1 MSNTLEGKVA
11 IVTGATKSKGLG
23 KAIAVKLAELGA
35 KVALTGRAKSKE
47 GVEANVAEIKA
58 NGGEAMAVLVDV
70 SNPEEVDAAVK
81 QVADAFGTVD
91 ILVNN
96 AGVGFGSAVLSENE
110 DKDWNANYGVN
121 VKGTME
127 LCRGVIPYMEKAGGG
142 SIVNVASTAG
152 IAASVG
158 MPYPYVA
165 TKHGLVGATK
175 VLALEF
181 ASKGIRANVVAP
193 GAINTDMLQTAY
205 AAIAEAEGISVAEA
219 AAKENASIP
228 LGRPAEPDEIA
239 AAIAFLAGPDAS
251 YITGIVLPVAGG
263 MAPGI

>member
-1 MSNTLEGKVA
+1 MANLDGKVA

-23 KAIAVKLAELGA
+23 KAIAVKLAEQGA
-35 KVALTGRAKSKE
+35 KVALTGRESSKE
-47 GVEANVAEIKA
+47 GVEENVAEINA
-58 NGGEAMAVLVDV
+58 AGGDAMAVLVDV
-70 SNPEEVDAAVK
+70 SNPDDINAAVK
-81 QVADAFGTVD
+81 AVAENFGRVD

-96 AGVGFGSAVLSENE
+96 AGVGFGSAVLEENQ
-110 DKDWNANYGVN
+110 DKDWDANYAVN
-121 VKGTME
+121 VKGTVA
-127 LCRGVIPYMEKAGGG
+127 LCKGVIPYMEKEGGG

-165 TKHGLVGATK
+165 TKHGLVGMTK

-181 ASKGIRANVVAP
+181 AAAGIRANVVAP
-193 GAINTDMLQTAY
+193 GAINTDMLQAAY
-205 AAIAEAEGISVAEA
+205 KAIAEAEGISVEEA
-219 AAKENASIP
+219 AAKENSSIP
-228 LGRPAEPDEIA
+228 MGRPAEPEEIA

-251 YITGIVLPVAGG
+251 YVNGIVLPVHGG

>member
-1 MSNTLEGKVA
+1 MKLLEGKIA
-11 IVTGATKSKGLG
+11 IVTGATKAKGLG

-35 KVALTGRAKSKE
+35 KVALTGRTSSKE
-47 GVEANVAEIKA
+47 GVEANVAEINA

-70 SNPEEVDAAVK
+70 SDSAQVDAAVK
-81 QVADAFGTVD
+81 EVADAWGRVD

-96 AGVGFGSAVLSENE
+96 AGVGFGSALLTENQGR
-110 DKDWNANYGVN
+110 DWDGNYAVN

-127 LCRGVIPYMEKAGGG
+127 LCRGVIPYMEKSGGG
-142 SIVNVASTAG
+142 SIVNVSSLAGTGVTA
-152 IAASVG
+152 G

-165 TKHGLVGATK
+165 TKHALVGATK
-175 VLALEF
+175 VLALEV

-205 AAIAEAEGISVAEA
+205 AAIAEAEGISLEEA
-219 AAKENASIP
+219 GKKENASIP
-228 LGRPAEPDEIA
+228 LGRPAEPSEIA
-239 AAIAFLAGPDAS
+239 AAVAFLAGPDAS
-251 YITGIVLPVAGG
+251 FITGIALPVAGG

>member
-1 MSNTLEGKVA
+1 MKPLEGKVA

-23 KAIAVKLAELGA
+23 KAIAVKLAESGA
-35 KVALTGRAKSKE
+35 KVALTGRASSKE

-58 NGGEAMAVLVDV
+58 AGSDAMSVLVDV
-70 SNPEEVDAAVK
+70 SSSDDIDAAVK
-81 QVADAFGTVD
+81 AVADNFGGVD
-91 ILVNN
+91 ILINN
-96 AGVGFGSAVLSENE
+96 AGVGFGSAVLDENQ

-127 LCRGVIPYMEKAGGG
+127 LCRGVIPYMEKSGGG

-165 TKHGLVGATK
+165 TKHALVGATK

-181 ASKGIRANVVAP
+181 AGKGIRANVVAP

-205 AAIAEAEGISVAEA
+205 AAIAEAEGISVEEA

>member
-1 MSNTLEGKVA
+1 MKLLENKVA
-11 IVTGATKSKGLG
+11 IITGATKAKGLG
-23 KAIAVKLAELGA
+23 KAIAVKLAEQGA
-35 KVALTGRAKSKE
+35 RVALTGRTSSKE
-47 GVEANVAEIKA
+47 GVEANVAEIKG
-58 NGGEAMAVLVDV
+58 NGGDAMAVLVDV
-70 SNPEEVDAAVK
+70 SDPAQVDAAVR
-81 QVADAFGTVD
+81 QVADAWGGVD
-91 ILVNN
+91 ILINN
-96 AGVGFGSAVLSENE
+96 AGVGFGSAVLDENQ

-127 LCRGVIPYMEKAGGG
+127 LCRGAIPYMESSGGG
-142 SIVNVASTAG
+142 AIVNIASTAG

-165 TKHGLVGATK
+165 TKHALVGATK

-193 GAINTDMLQTAY
+193 GAINTDMLQQAY
-205 AAIAEAEGISVAEA
+205 AAIAEAEGISVEEA

-228 LGRPAEPDEIA
+228 IGRPAEPGEIA
-239 AAIAFLAGPDAS
+239 DAIVYLASPAAS
-251 YITGIVLPVAGG
+251 YVTGIVLPVAGG

>member
-1 MSNTLEGKVA
+1 MKPLEGKVA

-35 KVALTGRAKSKE
+35 KVALTGRASSKE

-58 NGGEAMAVLVDV
+58 AGGDAMSVLVDV
-70 SNPEEVDAAVK
+70 SSSDDIDAAVK
-81 QVADAFGTVD
+81 AVADNFGGVD
-91 ILVNN
+91 ILINN
-96 AGVGFGSAVLSENE
+96 AGVGFGSAVLDENQ
-110 DKDWNANYGVN
+110 DRDWNANYGVN

-127 LCRGVIPYMEKAGGG
+127 LCRGVIPYMEKSGGG

-165 TKHGLVGATK
+165 TKHALVGATK

-181 ASKGIRANVVAP
+181 AGKGIRANVVAP

-205 AAIAEAEGISVAEA
+205 AAIAEAEGVSIEEA

-228 LGRPAEPDEIA
+228 LGRPAEPGEIA

-251 YITGIVLPVAGG
+251 YVTGIVLPVAGG
-263 MAPGI
+263 MAPGS

>member
-1 MSNTLEGKVA
+1 MKLLENKVA
-11 IVTGATKSKGLG
+11 IVTGATKAKGLG

-35 KVALTGRAKSKE
+35 KVALTGRASSKE
-47 GVEANVAEIKA
+47 GVEANVAEIQA

-70 SNPEEVDAAVK
+70 SDPAQVDAAVK
-81 QVADAFGTVD
+81 QVADAWGKVD
-91 ILVNN
+91 ILINN
-96 AGVGFGSAVLSENE
+96 AGVGFGSAVLTENQP
-110 DKDWNANYGVN
+110 KDWDGNYGVN
-121 VKGTME
+121 VKGTMA
-127 LCRGVIPYMEKAGGG
+127 LCRGVIPYMEQAGAGA
-142 SIVNVASTAG
+142 IVNVASTAG

-165 TKHGLVGATK
+165 TKHALVGATK

-193 GAINTDMLQTAY
+193 GAINTDMLRQAY
-205 AAIAEAEGISVAEA
+205 AAIAEAEGISVEEA

-228 LGRPAEPDEIA
+228 LGRPAEPGEIA
-239 AAIAFLAGPDAS
+239 DAIAYLASPGAS
-251 YITGIVLPVAGG
+251 YITGVVLPVAGG